1 MIQKNSK
8 PTMTLK
14 GMEGDNARK
23 HLKEKA
29 IPLLIKRLE
38 KPLEIEDKLI
48 YTKLSWKP
56 TDSHEQRIFP

>member
-1 MIQKNSK
+1 
-8 PTMTLK
+8 MTLK
-14 GMEGDNARK
+14 GMERDNARK